1 MYALPAYIEKCRDKI
16 RVHEIYMYS
25 FSVGIIRLGF
35 LKLVLGLIRS
45 SYISI

>member
-1 MYALPAYIEKCRDKI
+1 
-16 RVHEIYMYS
+16 VHEIYMFR
-25 FSVGIIRLGF
+25 FSVGIIIRLGF